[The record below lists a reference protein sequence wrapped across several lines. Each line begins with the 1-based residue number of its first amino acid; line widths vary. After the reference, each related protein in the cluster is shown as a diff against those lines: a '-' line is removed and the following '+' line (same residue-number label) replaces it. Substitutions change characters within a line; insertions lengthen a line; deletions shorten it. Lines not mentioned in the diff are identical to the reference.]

1 MNDIE
6 IKDYTRTMIKS
17 DYDLLIAELMPNDKI
32 LFDEKYLNGKSNK
45 ELNLTNKKLKDF
57 RERVIKAIKLIKTNK
72 LEGISQS
79 LLIYRCKKLGLDK
92 NKIDFAIDCF
102 INGLNR
108 KEMADKYC
116 LEPET
121 IKKYKSNLR
130 KELENM

>member
-1 MNDIE
+1 MSDIE
-6 IKDYTRTMIKS
+6 IKEYTKTMIKS
-17 DYDLLIAELMPNDKI
+17 DYDLLMNELMPYDREI
-32 LFDEKYLNGKSNK
+32 FTEKYINGKTNK
-45 ELNLTNKKLKDF
+45 ELNLTSKKLNNF

-121 IKKYKSNLR
+121 IKKYRSNLR
-130 KELENM
+130 KQLENI